1 MPPYTL
7 ENLQLDCPDSR
18 NSSESFACPRGR
30 LRLDLPLLRR
40 SASARYRLTLNPAV
54 QLRLDPLR
62 FARGKWRLQWS
73 QQESDW
79 HLDLQGHQP
88 LALVW
93 LRPLLPRSLQGI
105 ETLGGNLHLQA
116 SGRGQ
121 AEAQHWQAKLTGGSL
136 HLHDSDYARVLDQAG
151 LRVRLQASRKR
162 ADWHGTLDLH
172 LDQGEGLWL
181 PFYWNF
187 TAHPF
192 HFSGQWRWHPRSRSL
207 ILQDFRLRQTNVWT
221 LGGVDFELKH
231 DNGIKTRGDLIFHGR
246 LPALF
251 DNYLKPLL
259 EGGNWEGL
267 SVVTGRTCGQVRWRN
282 GPRQVRLALER
293 LTLDDRQRRLG
304 LNRLHAELYWQR
316 SLDAG
321 AQAFPTS
328 RLAWHAGHLYAI
340 PFGAARFLLRLLDDD
355 IRLLRP
361 ATIPVVDGRLHIRE
375 LEILDLTRTPRLH
388 FAGDLERISLEV
400 LTRVLGLPPLAGSL
414 DGHIPKVTYDHRRHI
429 LKVDGQLVVDVFD
442 GRIVVENLVV
452 TDLFGALP
460 RLRADIYLHDLD
472 LEQVTGHFSFGR
484 ITGRLEGYVK
494 NLQLE
499 NWRPVTFD
507 AWFATPGDDRSRKRI
522 SQKAVENLTTVGGGG
537 AVGVLSRLVLRL
549 FDEFHYRR
557 LGLGCRLR
565 HNVCE
570 LRGIAAA
577 PQGFYIVQ
585 GSYLPRI
592 DVIGYNRCID
602 WPTLIARLKRIT
614 QVQGPVIR

>member
-1 MPPYTL
+1 ML
-7 ENLQLDCPDSR
+7 KALRLDCPGGR
-18 NSSESFACPRGR
+18 NDPESFACPEGR

-40 SASARYRLTLNPAV
+40 SVNACYRLTLNPHV
-54 QLRLDPLR
+54 QLQLDPLR
-62 FARGKWRLQWS
+62 FARGKWRLRWS
-73 QQESDW
+73 QRESDW
-79 HLDLQGHQP
+79 RLDLQGRQP
-88 LALVW
+88 LALAW
-93 LRPLLPRSLQGI
+93 LRPLLPPSLQGI
-105 ETLGGNLHLQA
+105 EDLGGNLHLQA
-116 SGRGQ
+116 SGRGR
-121 AEAQHWQAKLTGGSL
+121 AEAQYWQAKLTGGSL
-136 HLHDSDYARVLDQAG
+136 HFHDSDYARVLDQVG
-151 LRVRLQASRKR
+151 LRMRLQASRKH
-162 ADWHGTLDLH
+162 ADWHGTLDLQ

-187 TAHPF
+187 AAHPF
-192 HFSGQWRWHPRSRSL
+192 RFSGQWRWRPRSRSL
-207 ILQDFRLRQTNVWT
+207 LLQDFRLRQTGIWV
-221 LGGVDFELKH
+221 LGGSVFKYTP
-231 DNGIKTRGDLIFHGR
+231 DNGINTRGDLTFHSR

-267 SVVTGRTCGQVRWRN
+267 TVVTGWARGQVRWRN
-282 GPRQVRLALER
+282 GPRRARLALER

-304 LNRLHAELYWQR
+304 LNRLQAELYWQR

-340 PFGAARFLLRLLDDD
+340 PFGAAGFLLRLVDDD

-361 ATIPVVDGRLHIRE
+361 ATIPVLDGRLRIRE
-375 LEILDLTRTPRLH
+375 LEILDLTRTPRLR
-388 FAGDLERISLEV
+388 FAGDLKGISLEV
-400 LTRVLGLPPLAGSL
+400 LTRVLGLPPLAGTL
-414 DGHIPKVTYDHRRHI
+414 DGHIPKVTYDHRRHT
-429 LKVDGQLVVDVFD
+429 LKVDGRLVIEVFD

-494 NLQLE
+494 DLQLE
-499 NWRPVTFD
+499 NWRPVAFD
-507 AWFATPGDDRSRKRI
+507 AWFGTPGDDRSRKRI
-522 SQKAVENLTTVGGGG
+522 SQKAVENLTTLGGGS

-565 HNVCE
+565 YNVCE

-592 DVIGYNRCID
+592 DVIGYNRRID